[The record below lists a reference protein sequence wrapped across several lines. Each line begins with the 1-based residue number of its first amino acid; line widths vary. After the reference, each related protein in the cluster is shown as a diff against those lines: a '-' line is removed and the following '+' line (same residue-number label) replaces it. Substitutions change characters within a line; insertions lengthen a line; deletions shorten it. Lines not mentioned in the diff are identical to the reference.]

1 MLTDTPY
8 SKTPGT
14 SIHLHISKESAC
26 HSQVLPLPWP
36 PRPIFIPHFLHPPGG
51 SLHYSVPESAPL
63 VRTEMSR
70 TQECPLIFCGIID
83 SLGRLQRRAA
93 AGVSSVYDFLLK
105 ISRHLDHA
113 SSLCKSDADFAWHSR
128 CRSDAWNLWMQSDI
142 GHSTCLTVSGCN
154 RTLHLIHHYDHRVWW
169 PPQTGRSCLLRGL
182 CHADAGRQCKPEGV
196 GRVTAQQLT
205 GRSAATVR
213 LESVSA
219 SSPNLSMT
227 RRASMSRHAC
237 RLRRRPPPGL
247 RRVKA

>member
-1 MLTDTPY
+1 M
-8 SKTPGT
+8 
-14 SIHLHISKESAC
+14 
-26 HSQVLPLPWP
+26 SQP
-36 PRPIFIPHFLHPPGG
+36 
-51 SLHYSVPESAPL
+51 SAPPSL
-63 VRTEMSR
+63 ASTPHIYPALPTPSWGLTTLQRSR
-70 TQECPLIFCGIID
+70 ISSPGQNRNVPHARVSLIFCGIID

-205 GRSAATVR
+205 SRSAATVR